1 MEGVTTTHNPQDRAV
16 RASENGSIDHGNN
29 YRLGFRR
36 SDAQNH
42 GEIVIDDQSNTV
54 EWLVGSKLVRKF
66 CYDEPVVNAGFLDFE
81 RSKNCLVILLEEV
94 GHVYH
99 LDTGD
104 QSTICFP
111 FPISNSFCYDNG
123 LILERKVS
131 AFSPDI
137 YQSDPQYKYITLMDP
152 SAPFGTISVPSNQLE
167 LLRDAKMIL
176 FAEKKKNHNFTVL
189 YNDLT
194 REFHIFYTRILNQG
208 DNSDR
213 FDVNGREG
221 SSSKIIGS
229 NRRHKYASTPNK
241 RSMSATF
248 FAQTTTASSHPQLFK
263 VDYLLE
269 GLRNVSGAHS
279 TSPKL
284 SLPNRSVTISST
296 MDRLFS
302 GNQLPNDPT
311 NIIDPTTSTVRGLN
325 FSGTANPTNG
335 ALSNTEFSH
344 MSLERNPVTP
354 FQSWRDLANYAP
366 QSRDVSLV
374 RTSTITLTQD
384 AELVSLK
391 CVPLSFGS
399 QEAIAIFDR
408 NTNFGKIWMIDLTP
422 DIQESISFKMYGN
435 APPNSIKLVDFDPSI
450 FIERSMGGT
459 VKASEV
465 YAYSDIFPASKNN
478 SHDELLI
485 LVYQNLK
492 KAVLYCPF
500 ADISSPPQDLTVFK
514 GTGFSGELT
523 NVKVHSDTYY
533 ILKSELSASPFENFT
548 KSCFDALQLI
558 VPMDVFYSMLF
569 IWRYVMNQSIL
580 IKKEKDNFPEFT
592 AFEVLLKILL
602 TSHDKK
608 KEIQPDR
615 KDVRLALCNNV
626 RSLRL
631 FNDVLANYSD
641 MFVLFPKIIMGLH
654 LLREELL
661 LNVLR
666 NEEVTRLSRLL
677 HFAVYAMNW
686 PYAWKIYYDC
696 RVSDNGEGSG
706 WDDIRPYMGRIFA
719 HPLDEPPSILKSLYS
734 ITEGSQIPIT
744 RYISFSRLVESDP
757 GVDRKITPRS
767 FKTLRLYEIIHSP
780 DFSDSYLLDIL
791 SELQISREEIETYPL
806 GIYKPLKNMLQRLEG
821 SITQPDNSLNLSYI
835 FRPDLKKC
843 VQATIEGAKFH
854 KDSSNQ
860 WGKFL
865 QMSTQSRKGRKPRA
879 MHSVAINILRT
890 AEKSSRTHKIK
901 KLALEEGIHN
911 PSNTSG
917 EYMDAKF
924 TSDPK
929 YKIVQALLNNSLPQ
943 KFSMVSGAKDYAVV
957 LGKKKRLL
965 RILAFRMCTTG
976 IGFGAM
982 TYSSESPLSTQ
993 RWYIPRMNRLVI
1005 FNDGTKL
1012 SISDQ
1017 DIPVSFLEWG
1027 SFHTGV
1033 ASALKISTKAL
1044 GITGSWIA
1052 YNRPQTLDGEFGGFL
1067 LGLGLNGHLR
1077 DLEEWHIYNYLSP
1090 KINLV
1095 SVGLLLGMSASSR
1108 KSKNPRLF
1116 KVLSVHVV
1124 ALLPRGSND
1133 LNIDVDVQMAALLG
1147 IGLLLQGSQNKDMSK
1162 LLCGQLLDNMRMRG
1176 DSASHECYRIAVGI
1190 SLGLI
1195 NLGFG
1200 ETYLAT
1206 DGTVSLNGKG
1216 NDRKGLIQDAED
1228 KNPLNGNL
1236 HLPDE
1241 RMPGIQRGGVDRKL
1255 VQTLLTIINLQVE
1268 KETAL
1273 VFENSYIGTILSIM
1287 LIFLRTENAT
1297 IANKLRLNRDTKK
1310 SYCKP
1315 ELFMYREWAYYM
1327 IMWDTVGSDMSFILQ
1342 GIDFSTIDNIL
1353 STDKLPIYFSIAGRV
1368 LAMGIKFSS
1377 TGSTKI
1383 RNVLISLLDR
1393 FLPFYQYPGSL
1404 ENERTNN
1411 VDFKL
1416 AIKGI
1421 NVLINTLIVAT
1432 AFVMSATGDLKTLR
1446 RVKYLHEV
1454 VTGKFSDMYEYS
1466 SSLKSRRKDINMM
1479 TSIPDIS
1486 AEDYPGT
1493 VNGGSTSDNY
1503 PTGGVGTEDEYFFGS
1518 ESSDQHRYRRE
1529 MEEIE
1534 SENHYGKY
1542 LATSMALG
1550 MLFLGS
1556 GQYALNTSSLESVAY
1571 LILSVLPLYMP
1582 PYSLQELRHFWSMA
1596 VEQRYLVI
1604 RNAVTEEIISGIQV
1618 EMDLESSF
1626 ERPTSDFT
1634 GNLTAERK
1642 SVTAPCL
1649 LPDIRTI
1656 RAIRI
1661 HSRKYYPLDLQF
1673 DDQSKAIEFFRKG
1686 TVIYIQPRE
1695 CGNLVSRTKDD
1706 VYSNLDGRIDL
1717 MRMGILSESNSKNEA
1732 DTHHFDAKFEE
1743 FLGFS
1748 DTTMVE
1754 LDSEMK
1760 KLGNNPRSNQS
1771 KIYNLEILCSDEN
1784 SGNVVDYEIELWKKK
1799 EYSSMKTR
1807 TINTQST

>member
-1 MEGVTTTHNPQDRAV
+1 MEGVTINHNAQDRAV
-16 RASENGSIDHGNN
+16 RASENGNIHHGNN
-29 YRLGFRR
+29 CRLGFKR
-36 SDAQNH
+36 SEAQNY
-42 GEIVIDDQSNTV
+42 GEIVIDDQSNAV

-66 CYDEPVVNAGFLDFE
+66 CYDEPVVDAGFLDFE
-81 RSKNCLVILLEEV
+81 KSKNCLVILLEEV

-123 LILERKVS
+123 LIIERKVTT
-131 AFSPDI
+131 FSPDI

-176 FAEKKKNHNFTVL
+176 FAEKRKNHNFTVF
-189 YNDLT
+189 YNEFT
-194 REFHIFYTRILNQG
+194 REFHIFYTRMLNQ
-208 DNSDR
+208 SDHSDK
-213 FDVNGREG
+213 FDMNGREG
-221 SSSKIIGS
+221 SLSKITGS
-229 NRRHKYASTPNK
+229 NRRHKYASAPNK

-248 FAQTTTASSHPQLFK
+248 FSQTTTASSHPQLFK

-269 GLRNVSGAHS
+269 GLRNVSEAHS

-311 NIIDPTTSTVRGLN
+311 NIVDPTTSTVRGLN
-325 FSGTANPTNG
+325 FSATANPANG

-384 AELVSLK
+384 TELVSLK

-399 QEAIAIFDR
+399 REAIAIFDQ

-435 APPNSIKLVDFDPSI
+435 APQNSIKLVDFDPSL
-450 FIERSMGGT
+450 FIEQSMGEA
-459 VKASEV
+459 VRASEI
-465 YAYSDIFPASKNN
+465 YAYTDIFPASNDD
-478 SHDELLI
+478 SHDGLLVV
-485 LVYQNLK
+485 VYQSLK

-500 ADISSPPQDLTVFK
+500 VDISSPAQNLTVFK
-514 GTGFSGELT
+514 GKKFSGRLA
-523 NVKVHSDTYY
+523 NVKMHSNAYY
-533 ILKSELSASPFENFT
+533 MLKSELSAFPFENFT

-558 VPMDVFYSMLF
+558 VPTDVFYSMLF
-569 IWRYVMNQSIL
+569 IWRYIVNQSML
-580 IKKEKDNFPEFT
+580 TKKENDKFPEFT
-592 AFEVLLKILL
+592 AFEVLLKVLL
-602 TSHDKK
+602 SSHDKK
-608 KEIQPDR
+608 REIHPD
-615 KDVRLALCNNV
+615 KNDVHLAICNNV
-626 RSLRL
+626 RSLRV
-631 FNDVLANYSD
+631 FNEVLANFSD

-654 LLREELL
+654 LLREELI
-661 LNVLR
+661 LNILCS
-666 NEEVTRLSRLL
+666 EEVTRLSHLL

-686 PYAWKIYYDC
+686 PYAWKMYYDC
-696 RVSDNGEGSG
+696 KDSDNGGSG
-706 WDDIRPYMGRIFA
+706 GRDDTRLYMGRIFA

-744 RYISFSRLVESDP
+744 RYISFSRLIESDP

-780 DFSDSYLLDIL
+780 DFSDSYLLDVL
-791 SELQISREEIETYPL
+791 NELQISREEIETYPL

-821 SITQPDNSLNLSYI
+821 TITQPDVGLNLSYI

-843 VQATIEGAKFH
+843 VQATIEGAKFQ
-854 KDSSNQ
+854 KDPNNQ
-860 WGKFL
+860 WGKFM
-865 QMSTQSRKGRKPRA
+865 QTSTQIRKGRKPRT
-879 MHSVAINILRT
+879 MHSVAIDILRT
-890 AEKSSRTHKIK
+890 AEKSSRSRKIK
-901 KLALEEGIHN
+901 KSALEKGNYN
-911 PSNTSG
+911 PPNLSG
-917 EYMDAKF
+917 EHLDTKF
-924 TSDPK
+924 TGDPK
-929 YKIVQALLNNSLPQ
+929 YKIVLGLLNNSLPQ
-943 KFSMVSGAKDYAVV
+943 KFNMVGGAKDYAVV
-957 LGKKKRLL
+957 LGMKKRLL
-965 RILAFRMCTTG
+965 RILAFRMCATG

-1005 FNDGTKL
+1005 FNDGSKL
-1012 SISDQ
+1012 SINDQ

-1052 YNRPQTLDGEFGGFL
+1052 YNRPQTLNGEFGGFL

-1133 LNIDVDVQMAALLG
+1133 LNIDMDVQMAALLG

-1162 LLCGQLLDNMRMRG
+1162 LLCTQLLANMRMNS
-1176 DSASHECYRIAVGI
+1176 DSTFHECYRIAVGI

-1200 ETYLAT
+1200 ESYLAT
-1206 DGTVSLNGKG
+1206 DGTVSLTQKS
-1216 NDRKGLIQDAED
+1216 NDRKGRMQDTED
-1228 KNPLNGNL
+1228 HNQLNGNF
-1236 HLPDE
+1236 HLPDDHIME
-1241 RMPGIQRGGVDRKL
+1241 TQRGGMDRKL
-1255 VQTLLTIINLQVE
+1255 VQTLLTIVNLQVE
-1268 KETAL
+1268 RETAL
-1273 VFENSYIGTILSIM
+1273 TFENSYIGAILSIM
-1287 LIFLRTENAT
+1287 LIFLRTENVT
-1297 IANKLRLNRDTKK
+1297 IANKLRLNCDMKK

-1327 IMWDTVGSDMSFILQ
+1327 IMWDTIGSDMSFILQ
-1342 GIDFSTIDNIL
+1342 DIDFSTIDNIL

-1368 LAMGIKFSS
+1368 LAMGIKFAS

-1404 ENERTNN
+1404 KNEWTNN
-1411 VDFKL
+1411 VDFRL
-1416 AIKGI
+1416 AIKGV
-1421 NVLINTLIVAT
+1421 NVLVNTLIVAT

-1466 SSLKSRRKDINMM
+1466 SQSKLRRKDINL

-1486 AEDYPGT
+1486 AGNFSGT
-1493 VNGGSTSDNY
+1493 VNGVGTSGNY
-1503 PTGGVGTEDEYFFGS
+1503 PTAEIGTEDEYFFGS
-1518 ESSDQHRYRRE
+1518 ESSDQHRYKRE

-1542 LATSMALG
+1542 IATSMALG

-1604 RNAVTEEIISGIQV
+1604 KNAVTEEIISGIQV

-1626 ERPTSDFT
+1626 ERVTSSST
-1634 GNLTAERK
+1634 SNLTFERK

-1673 DDQSKAIEFFRKG
+1673 DDQSKATEFFRKG

-1695 CGNLVSRTKDD
+1695 CGNLVSRTKGD
-1706 VYSNLDGRIDL
+1706 VYNSLDGRIDL
-1717 MRMGILSESNSKNEA
+1717 IRTEILSGNNSENEA
-1732 DTHHFDAKFEE
+1732 DTHHFGTKFEE

-1754 LDSEMK
+1754 LDSEMG
-1760 KLGNNPRSNQS
+1760 KLGNNPSSNQS
-1771 KIYNLEILCSDEN
+1771 KIYNLEILCSDQN

-1799 EYSSMKTR
+1799 ENNSMKTSS
-1807 TINTQST
+1807 INTQYT